1 MTYYIVSYNMRD
13 NNFFNHFYRRKRM
26 AEKII
31 TLQFTQEE
39 LTALKELFTL
49 GAVQLILSDKDRLLV
64 NTIANKINEGLG
76 VTS

>member
-1 MTYYIVSYNMRD
+1 
-13 NNFFNHFYRRKRM
+13 M